1 MSRDLTTDLNEFDM
15 KKKFAILL
23 MILIIHGLGAQA
35 RVWTLENAYL
45 RISFDDRTA
54 LLEVRDK
61 RCDVVWS
68 QSAAD
73 SAMGVSAVT
82 ADDDR
87 LHATLDAGYPVR
99 LEMTLEGSSVA
110 VDLSADADTE
120 MSELLYPA
128 PFSTK
133 DAGAY
138 LLLTDG
144 EGLMLP
150 VSDRTY
156 AFGSGISYFCGGG
169 LSMSWMGMLSADRES
184 GYMAIVDTPFDARL
198 EPFRQPGDSL
208 VSFRPVWMSTL
219 GHFGYARR
227 LVWHFFDKGGY
238 VAQSKRYRDYIWAKR
253 EIQPLRERRKR
264 FPALD
269 KMLGAPHV
277 YVWDTGRDVSV
288 ARRMKERGID
298 RALFLWDANHLPYPV
313 VGYDDS
319 LKRLGYATGGYELF
333 TDLHKRDTVVNDLY
347 PFDGPLRHKH
357 CVYPGRYEALAAR
370 KADGSTY
377 SNQFGTYACPA
388 AMQPEI
394 RSKMDRKMAEY
405 HHEALFLD
413 VYQANGLYECYNRR
427 HPVSRERYARAIL
440 ANYRLLEEDYGLYLG
455 GEWGADFAVPHSVF
469 VHGMMTLQWP
479 WWGSEIDEKGT
490 IYYYGDWKNNSRPS
504 IQVGTRTAGPTYYKY
519 CINEAL
525 RVPLYE
531 LVYHD
536 AVVTS
541 WRWED
546 ANHHYPELWW
556 KKDLY
561 NMLYGSAPLWSMDLP
576 RWESFE
582 NTFIRSYR
590 QVCPWLRQI
599 AYDEMTDHRF
609 VTPDG
614 RIQRSDFSSGR
625 SIVVNFSDRDYD
637 YLGRTIAARSYV
649 IL

>member
-1 MSRDLTTDLNEFDM
+1 MNHIME
-15 KKKFAILL
+15 KKIVLL
-23 MILIIHGLGAQA
+23 GFCLLGSLVSAEA
-35 RVWTLENAYL
+35 RNRILENASL
-45 RISFDDRTA
+45 RVTFDDRTA
-54 LLEVRDK
+54 RIEVQDK

-68 QSAAD
+68 QAAPESAI
-73 SAMGVSAVT
+73 GVSAVSST
-82 ADDDR
+82 ADR
-87 LHATLDAGYPVR
+87 LHATLDVGYPVS
-99 LEMTLEGSSVA
+99 LNMTLNGSSVA
-110 VDLSADADTE
+110 VTLSADPDTG
-120 MSELLYPA
+120 MSELFYPA

-133 DAGAY
+133 DKGQF

-150 VSDRTY
+150 VSDRDY
-156 AFGSGISYFCGGG
+156 DFGSGITYFCGGG

-208 VSFRPVWMSTL
+208 VSFRPVWLSTM
-219 GHFGYARR
+219 GRFGYERR
-227 LVWHFFDKGGY
+227 LTWHFFDKGGY
-238 VAQSKRYRDYIWAKR
+238 VAQCKKYRACIWSKHDVRT
-253 EIQPLRERRKR
+253 LREKRQR

-269 KMLGAPHV
+269 KMIGAPHV
-277 YVWDTGRDVSV
+277 YVWDTGRDVAV

-313 VGYDDS
+313 AGYDDS

-333 TDLHKRDTVVNDLY
+333 TDLHKRDTVINDLY

-357 CVYPGRYEALAAR
+357 CVYPGRYHALAAR
-370 KADGSTY
+370 RDDGSIY

-388 AMQPEI
+388 AMESEI
-394 RSKMDRKMAEY
+394 RDKMDRKVKEY
-405 HHEALFLD
+405 RHEALFLD
-413 VYQANGLYECYNRR
+413 VYQANGLYECYNPQ
-427 HPVSRERYARAIL
+427 HPVSRAGYARAIL
-440 ANYRLLEEDYGLYLG
+440 NNCKMLEEDYGFYLG

-469 VHGMMTLQWP
+469 VHGMMTIQWP

-490 IYYYGDWKNNSRPS
+490 IYYYGDWKNNARPS
-504 IQVGTRTAGPTYYKY
+504 IQVGARTAGPTYYKY

-561 NMLYGSAPLWSMDLP
+561 NMLYGSAPLWSLDLP

-582 NTFIRSYR
+582 NTFISSYR
-590 QVCPWLRQI
+590 QVCSWLSRI
-599 AYDEMTDHRF
+599 AYDEMTNHEF
-609 VTPDG
+609 ITADG
-614 RIQRSDFSSGR
+614 RIQRSDFSSGQ
-625 SIVVNFSDRDYD
+625 SILVNFSDSDYE
-637 YLGRTIAARSYV
+637 YRGQTIKSRSYL